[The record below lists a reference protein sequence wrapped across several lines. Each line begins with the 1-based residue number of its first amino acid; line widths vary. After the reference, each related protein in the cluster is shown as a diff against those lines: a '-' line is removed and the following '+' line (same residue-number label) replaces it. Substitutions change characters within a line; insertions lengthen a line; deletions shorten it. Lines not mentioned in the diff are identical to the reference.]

1 MNVPQIKL
9 ESTSAKIGLTIHKPV
24 QEIQQRPADLII
36 KQPKA
41 ELQIDRTPSQLTIDQ
56 TEAWADMDL
65 KHISRRIEEFAQKG
79 YEDWLTGLAR
89 MAQEGDDLMKIEN
102 GGNPISEQ
110 AKINSE
116 SPIYEFNIGFI
127 PSADSVKLNYHPS
140 VMKLNW
146 LTHKPEIDVQINK
159 PVHNYKPGPVDVDLI
174 QKPSLS
180 IDFVGL
186 YIDEKVKD
194 DGYDTSYK
202 V

>member
-1 MNVPQIKL
+1 MNVPQIRL
-9 ESTSAKIGLTIHKPV
+9 ESTSAKIGLTIQKPV
-24 QEIQQRPADLII
+24 QEIEQQPANLMI

-79 YEDWLTGLAR
+79 YEDWLTGLAS
-89 MAQEGDDLMKIEN
+89 MSQEGDGLMKIEN
-102 GGNPISEQ
+102 GGNPIPEH
-110 AKINSE
+110 AKIKSE

-127 PSADSVKLNYHPS
+127 PSANSVKINFQPS
-140 VMKLNW
+140 FVRLNW
-146 LTHKPEIDVQINK
+146 QTHKPEIDVQVNK
-159 PVHNYKPGPVDVDLI
+159 PVHQYTPGTVNIDLT

-186 YIDEKVKD
+186 YVDEKSK
-194 DGYDTSYK
+194 G
-202 V
+202 